1 MAYLPMGD
9 TNTYDRFG
17 KVYNISRILNP
28 DITLNHEAYEE
39 YSAMYLS
46 PPYISYY
53 LLTFAIST
61 CIISH
66 TLLYHGRTLWNSF
79 RNIDPEEDDIH
90 AKLMKVYPEVPNWW
104 YWIVIGGFFLIAAI
118 SVQVCRAR
126 LLSILK
132 ANQGIKGFPNT
143 NANLRTPFVT
153 RSPSCLYTSRWS
165 YLCRYRPI
173 GAYFSSGNR
182 RVLSILQLSL
192 NVLAQVIPG
201 ALLPGNPIAN
211 MVRNSSYYE
220 HKTNQTPD
228 F

>member
-1 MAYLPMGD
+1 MGD

-17 KVYNISRILNP
+17 QVYNITRILNP
-28 DITLNHEAYEE
+28 DVTLNHTAYEE

-46 PPYISYY
+46 PPYVSLY

-90 AKLMKVYPEVPNWW
+90 AKLMKVYPEVPNLW
-104 YWIVIGGFFLIAAI
+104 YWGVVGLFFIIAAI
-118 SVQVCRAR
+118 SVQVR
-126 LLSILK
+126 LLTFALVHILLTRRIRQ
-132 ANQGIKGFPNT
+132 AFPT
-143 NANLRTPFVT
+143 QMPIYALILSLVLPAVYMLPAGLIFAVTGQAVRLFPHPPIYVTNLRP
-153 RSPSCLYTSRWS
+153 
-165 YLCRYRPI
+165 
-173 GAYFSSGNR
+173 
-182 RVLSILQLSL
+182 QLSL

-211 MVRNSSYYE
+211 MVSDHHHHS
-220 HKTNQTPD
+220 QMD
-228 F
+228 VA